1 MKKVIYIMAA
11 LALISVSVQA
21 APKVEMKTSGP
32 SGQGN
37 VIWWAPSSGIT
48 NLVMTTNGISVFNAA
63 TGSAVVW
70 TNASLTITR
79 QAAASV
85 TNATATSALTM
96 QRPGAQ
102 TPTITVTKQTA
113 SLTNVVDG
121 VTNVFEVVTNVTA
134 ACSALLDYPTN
145 ATAAV
150 TVTVQTEAVAAVT
163 NVVLSNP

>member
-1 MKKVIYIMAA
+1 MKRIMIITAMLAA
-11 LALISVSVQA
+11 ISLSLQA
-21 APKVEMKTSGP
+21 GPKVEMKTSGP

-37 VIWWAPSSGIT
+37 PIWWAPSTGIT
-48 NLVMTTNGISVFNAA
+48 NLVMTTNGITVLTAA
-63 TGSAVVW
+63 PGSAVVW

-79 QAAASV
+79 QAVASA

-121 VTNVFEVVTNVTA
+121 VTNVFVVVTNVTA

-150 TVTVQTEAVAAVT
+150 TVTVERAAVAAVT
-163 NVVLSNP
+163 NVALSNP

>member
-1 MKKVIYIMAA
+1 MKKIMTTMAV
-11 LALISVSVQA
+11 LALVVVSLQA
-21 APKVEMKTSGP
+21 ANVEMKYSGP
-32 SGQGN
+32 SSQGN
-37 VIWWAPSSGIT
+37 LIWWAPSSGVT
-48 NLVMTTNGISVFNAA
+48 NLVMTTNGISVFTVP
-63 TGSAVVW
+63 TGSGVVY

-79 QAAASV
+79 QAVASA

-121 VTNVFEVVTNVTA
+121 VTNVFVVVTNVTA
-134 ACSALLDYPTN
+134 ASSALLDYPTN

-150 TVTVQTEAVAAVT
+150 TVTVERAAVAAVT

>member
-1 MKKVIYIMAA
+1 MKKSMIIMAA

-37 VIWWAPSSGIT
+37 LIWWAPSSGIT
-48 NLVMTTNGISVFNAA
+48 NLVMTTNGISVFNVA
-63 TGSAVVW
+63 TGAAV
-70 TNASLTITR
+70 I
-79 QAAASV
+79 
-85 TNATATSALTM
+85 TNATVTTETGAVTATAAVTA

-121 VTNVFEVVTNVTA
+121 VTNVFVVVTNVTA

-145 ATAAV
+145 ATVAV
-150 TVTVQTEAVAAVT
+150 TVVGGDAVVT

>member
-1 MKKVIYIMAA
+1 MRKKIQVLMAMLLFAGVA
-11 LALISVSVQA
+11 LGANVVL
-21 APKVEMKTSGP
+21 KYSGP
-32 SGQGN
+32 SGQGDL
-37 VIWWAPSSGIT
+37 IWVCPATGVT
-48 NLVMTTNGISVFNAA
+48 NLVMGTNGITTFTVP
-63 TGSAVVW
+63 TGAGIVY

-79 QAAASV
+79 QAVASV

-113 SLTNVVDG
+113 LLTNVYENI
-121 VTNVFEVVTNVTA
+121 TNVFVVVTNVTA

-150 TVTVQTEAVAAVT
+150 TVTVQAAAVEAVT

>member
-1 MKKVIYIMAA
+1 MKKIMIIMAA
-11 LALISVSVQA
+11 LALISVSVFA
-21 APKVEMKTSGP
+21 GSVEMKTSGP

-37 VIWWAPSSGIT
+37 LIWWAPSSGIT
-48 NLVMTTNGISVFNAA
+48 NLVMTTNGISVFNVA
-63 TGSAVVW
+63 TGAAV
-70 TNASLTITR
+70 I
-79 QAAASV
+79 
-85 TNATATSALTM
+85 TNATVTIETGAVTATAAVTA

-145 ATAAV
+145 VTVAV
-150 TVTVQTEAVAAVT
+150 TVVGGDAVVT